1 MTGILKKTVL
11 TLCAGLLL
19 GGAAQAQFYPT
30 GSNPARLRWQQVR
43 PPHFQVVFPAGSD
56 SLARVYAR
64 ELERW
69 RPVAG
74 LSCGMLSGDVFKGR
88 LPVILHGCTATAN
101 GSVSWAPRRMDLYT
115 MPDPVAPT
123 PIPWARLLA
132 IHEGRH
138 AAQMQFGGKGVWK
151 PWRILFGEMP
161 AGALAG
167 VFPGPVLLE
176 GDAVVAETALTRSG
190 RGRQADFLVDLMPA
204 FDVGDFRD
212 FYQWCYG
219 SQQSYAPDYYRAGYL
234 LVAGM
239 RVFFDDPLFTARYFD
254 KVSRKPGF
262 RSLQKTVQAAADT
275 SFRAAFRQIER
286 RFADLW
292 REEAAA
298 RGPFMPGR
306 QVSPTGRLYNRYGTA
321 AQAADGTLFVAKSGL
336 SRPTTLVALT
346 PHGKESSLR
355 PFSTAGP
362 LYTDPD
368 RRRIYWTEI
377 TPGLRWTL
385 QQDARIR
392 YIDTDRPRRIH
403 TLTRR
408 GRFFGS
414 APSQDGTTLLT
425 TEYPGQGGSAL
436 CLLRASDG
444 TVLTRMAAPDSL
456 QFTQA
461 AWLGGRIFT
470 AGLSDN
476 GSGIYEVTGRDDS
489 GKARLRKVAGPAPVV
504 IEQLEAAGGCLT
516 FLCDRTGVSE
526 LYRLDPDSGEL
537 VQLTNTR
544 YGVYGPRLNAAGDS
558 LYYTAVAAS
567 DDPSTFRRGR
577 MLFVTA
583 VADLPVRTVSFDDIH
598 PYSVADA
605 LSAQEARLG
614 AGTVPPED
622 DVFLPATPFRK
633 LGRLPH
639 VHSWAPV
646 YFNYDNVEAFTFDE
660 YYKTA
665 SPGATVLFQHLLGT
679 GYGSA
684 GYSFHPDPGTDGK
697 WRHSAHLQYTWTGWF
712 PVLEVSADCGERAR
726 ADITRILLT
735 KEDGQAAYGTS
746 RAERSG
752 PYLYGE
758 LKAYVPLNFSSG
770 GWRRGIVPQVRYGIG
785 NNRYDDDVVRMSE
798 TKDPEGKPVRKEDG
812 RIDVGGRSVL
822 RNLTASVR
830 GYATTGTAP
839 SQVFPRWGGG
849 VEAGYH
855 LRPGHTA
862 AFTPAAYGY
871 IYAYAPGLL
880 DTHGWRLTATVQ
892 RQWGGKGWCLG
903 ENAVQTR
910 PRGMTDSALGE
921 LLGRLG
927 ERQAKLTVDYAMPVR
942 FPFRGSLLSP
952 AAYIRRIEV
961 VPFADVTFVRF
972 RDDLIG
978 RSTLPDC
985 RATFAS
991 AGADIVLHLS
1001 NFLWLPYD
1009 TSAGIRLGR
1018 NFRSDGFAGK
1028 VAGLERPFFA
1038 GFLFSVDL

>member
-11 TLCAGLLL
+11 ALWAGLLL

-30 GSNPARLRWQQVR
+30 GSNPARIRWQQVR
-43 PPHFQVVFPAGSD
+43 SPHFQVVFPAGND

-74 LSCGMLSGDVFKGR
+74 LSCGMLSGDVFRGPM
-88 LPVILHGCTATAN
+88 PVILHGCTATAN

-138 AAQMQFGGKGVWK
+138 AAQMQFGGKGAWR

-167 VFPGPVLLE
+167 IFPGPVLLE
-176 GDAVVAETALTRSG
+176 GDAVVAETALSRSG

-204 FDVGDFRD
+204 FDCGDFRD

-219 SQQSYAPDYYRAGYL
+219 SQQTYAPDYYRTGYL

-239 RVFFDDPLFTARYFD
+239 RVFFDDPLFSARYFD

-262 RSLQKTVQAAADT
+262 RNLQKTVQAASDT
-275 SFRAAFRQIER
+275 AFRAAFRMIER

-306 QVSPTGRLYNRYGTA
+306 QVSPAGRLYTRYGPA
-321 AQAADGTLFVAKSGL
+321 VPAADGTLFATKGGL
-336 SRPTTLVALT
+336 ARPTALVTLT
-346 PHGKESSLR
+346 PQGKETVLR
-355 PFSTAGP
+355 PFSAAGP
-362 LYTDPD
+362 LYADPV
-368 RRRIYWTEI
+368 RGRIYWTEI

-392 YIDTDRPRRIH
+392 YLDTDRPRRIH
-403 TLTRR
+403 TLTRK
-408 GRFFGS
+408 GRFFGG
-414 APSQDGTTLLT
+414 APSQDGATLLT
-425 TEYPGQGGSAL
+425 TEYPVQGGSAL
-436 CLLRASDG
+436 CLLRATDG
-444 TVLTRMAAPDSL
+444 AVLERMTAPDSL
-456 QFTQA
+456 QFTLT

-470 AGLSDN
+470 AGLSEG
-476 GSGIYEVTGRDDS
+476 GSGIYEVTGRDEG
-489 GKARLRKVAGPAPVV
+489 GKARLRTVAGPAPVV
-504 IEQLEAAGGCLT
+504 IEQLEAAGGRLL

-537 VQLTNTR
+537 HQLTSTR
-544 YGVYGPRLNAAGDS
+544 YGICAPRMNAAGDS

-567 DDPSTFRRGR
+567 DDPATFRRGR

-583 VADLPVRTVSFDDIH
+583 ADDLPVRAVSFNDIH
-598 PYSVADA
+598 RYPVADA
-605 LSAQEARLG
+605 LSAQEALLVAG
-614 AGTVPPED
+614 AAAPAAGV
-622 DVFLPATPFRK
+622 LPSAAPFRK

-639 VHSWAPV
+639 IHSWAPV
-646 YFNYDNVEAFTFDE
+646 YFNYDNVESFTFDE

-712 PVLEVSADCGERAR
+712 PVLEVSADCGDRAR

-735 KEDGQAAYGTS
+735 DEDGKTAYGTS
-746 RAERSG
+746 RAETSA

-770 GWRRGIVPQVRYGIG
+770 GWRRGLVPQVRYGIG
-785 NNRYDDDVVRMSE
+785 NNRYDDDVVRM
-798 TKDPEGKPVRKEDG
+798 TVRKDPSGEPVREEPG
-812 RIDVGGRSVL
+812 RIEVGGRSVL

-849 VEAGYH
+849 AEAGYH
-855 LRPGHTA
+855 LRPGHAA
-862 AFTPAAYGY
+862 AFTPSIYGY
-871 IYAYAPGLL
+871 VYAYAPGLL

-910 PRGMTDSALGE
+910 PRGMADSALDE

-927 ERQAKLTVDYAMPVR
+927 ERQAKLSADYAMPVR

-978 RSTLPDC
+978 RSALPDH

-991 AGADIVLHLS
+991 VGADIVLRLS
-1001 NFLWLPYD
+1001 NFLWLPYGA
-1009 TSAGIRLGR
+1009 SAGVRLGR
-1018 NFRSDGFAGK
+1018 NFRSDGFATL
-1028 VAGLERPFFA
+1028 VSGLERPFFA
-1038 GFLFSVDL
+1038 GFLFNVDM

>member
-1 MTGILKKTVL
+1 M
-11 TLCAGLLL
+11 
-19 GGAAQAQFYPT
+19 
-30 GSNPARLRWQQVR
+30 
-43 PPHFQVVFPAGSD
+43 
-56 SLARVYAR
+56 
-64 ELERW
+64 
-69 RPVAG
+69 
-74 LSCGMLSGDVFKGR
+74 
-88 LPVILHGCTATAN
+88 
-101 GSVSWAPRRMDLYT
+101 
-115 MPDPVAPT
+115 
-123 PIPWARLLA
+123 
-132 IHEGRH
+132 
-138 AAQMQFGGKGVWK
+138 
-151 PWRILFGEMP
+151 
-161 AGALAG
+161 
-167 VFPGPVLLE
+167 
-176 GDAVVAETALTRSG
+176 
-190 RGRQADFLVDLMPA
+190 
-204 FDVGDFRD
+204 
-212 FYQWCYG
+212 
-219 SQQSYAPDYYRAGYL
+219 
-234 LVAGM
+234 
-239 RVFFDDPLFTARYFD
+239 
-254 KVSRKPGF
+254 
-262 RSLQKTVQAAADT
+262 
-275 SFRAAFRQIER
+275 
-286 RFADLW
+286 
-292 REEAAA
+292 
-298 RGPFMPGR
+298 
-306 QVSPTGRLYNRYGTA
+306 
-321 AQAADGTLFVAKSGL
+321 
-336 SRPTTLVALT
+336 
-346 PHGKESSLR
+346 
-355 PFSTAGP
+355 
-362 LYTDPD
+362 
-368 RRRIYWTEI
+368 
-377 TPGLRWTL
+377 
-385 QQDARIR
+385 
-392 YIDTDRPRRIH
+392 
-403 TLTRR
+403 
-408 GRFFGS
+408 
-414 APSQDGTTLLT
+414 
-425 TEYPGQGGSAL
+425 
-436 CLLRASDG
+436 
-444 TVLTRMAAPDSL
+444 
-456 QFTQA
+456 
-461 AWLGGRIFT
+461 
-470 AGLSDN
+470 
-476 GSGIYEVTGRDDS
+476 
-489 GKARLRKVAGPAPVV
+489 
-504 IEQLEAAGGCLT
+504 
-516 FLCDRTGVSE
+516 
-526 LYRLDPDSGEL
+526 
-537 VQLTNTR
+537 TNTR

-598 PYSVADA
+598 PYPVADA

-614 AGTVPPED
+614 TGTVPPED

-646 YFNYDNVEAFTFDE
+646 YFNYDNVEAFTFDA

-684 GYSFHPDPGTDGK
+684 GYSFHPDPGSDGK